1 MKPQIVAL
9 VVVAAS
15 SLGIADAQ
23 TAPKPQTA
31 APTVQSVTRTA
42 PAVQIVSRTADGYT
56 NADAVRGLFNGR
68 PFMPFC
74 GNGPVVG
81 PAPTP
86 APGSVESQPGYQFL
100 QDFDRMGSCRKGI

>member
-9 VVVAAS
+9 VFAAVS

-23 TAPKPQTA
+23 SAPKSQTA
-31 APTVQSVTRTA
+31 APTVQT
-42 PAVQIVSRTADGYT
+42 VSRTADGYT
-56 NADAVRGLFNGR
+56 NSDGLHGLYNGR

-74 GNGPVVG
+74 GNGPALG

-86 APGSVESQPGYQFL
+86 APGSVESQPGYQFM